1 MPQSPVRVIGILLL
15 ALPTVAQFKTPSPGA
30 SIEQAAHAS
39 ATNAKEV
46 PAPKEPIEPSWKFEV
61 LANTKGYNLGPY
73 INTVFPVIRD
83 EWYAAIHQLVKNPN
97 YRRGTVRVE
106 CAIAR
111 SGEIQNVKI
120 TEASGED
127 DLDKAVTQAFEKATP
142 LPELPKDLSAKQLEM
157 HFNFFYKG
165 KNPPRWWQR

>member
-15 ALPTVAQFKTPSPGA
+15 ALPTFAQFKTPSPGA

-46 PAPKEPIEPSWKFEV
+46 PPPKEPIEPSWKFEV
-61 LANTKGYNLGPY
+61 LANTKGYNLGTY

-111 SGEIQNVKI
+111 SGEIRECENYRLQEKMIWTKPSHRLLRKPLLCPSFPKI
-120 TEASGED
+120 
-127 DLDKAVTQAFEKATP
+127 
-142 LPELPKDLSAKQLEM
+142 
-157 HFNFFYKG
+157 
-165 KNPPRWWQR
+165 